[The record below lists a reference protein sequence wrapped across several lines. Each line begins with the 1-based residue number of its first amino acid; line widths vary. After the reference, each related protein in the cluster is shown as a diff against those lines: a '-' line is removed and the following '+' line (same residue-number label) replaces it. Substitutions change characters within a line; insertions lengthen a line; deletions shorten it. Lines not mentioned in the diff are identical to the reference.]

1 MTAILNGPRAI
12 ELDGEIFVRLD
23 PSDLDIGDNVRDQV
37 DLTATPEFVESIRE
51 HGVLEAISAVQY
63 ADGRIVVRD
72 GQRRTLAAREAGV
85 DSIPVIVRLDT
96 APDERQRNVTR
107 VIAQMEANDNRL
119 ALTPGQRA
127 AGVTELLDLGVP
139 VSKVVKAI
147 HVDKEWVENAAK
159 VGRSAVARQSLDEGQ
174 LDFEKAAII
183 AEFEDDEDAV
193 RVLLDRSWGYGFFAY
208 AEQLRAQRIEQEE
221 FEEAAKL
228 YRDKGYTVLDQHP
241 GYGSKVLAVADLQ
254 TADGGAVT
262 LEHIEANAA
271 AWTVVLS
278 KEQLITDN
286 TTGLPIDEDTVDWDT
301 EDESE
306 GESIEPEEGF
316 VHVNT
321 VTIEDI
327 WKAEYVCADPEA
339 AGLHL
344 SPIMAAVRAGE
355 ASAGGFAVE
364 ESAEAEAK
372 RRQLEMQEQQ
382 RIERR
387 KVRILNLKAE
397 AATAVRR
404 KFLTELVAAKTPPKA
419 AAVYVATILA
429 GHPGILGEYKVH
441 GVLKEILPLN
451 SKSSYVTVAVTDMI
465 AKASPARAQVIT
477 LAMVL
482 AAQESRIEKDGWRS
496 VPVGCVEYLTFLAEQ
511 GHELTPVEEVM
522 AGIRTDKQV
531 DLD

>member
-12 ELDGEIFVRLD
+12 ELDGEIFVRLHPD
-23 PSDLDIGDNVRDQV
+23 DLEIGDNVRDHV
-37 DLTATPEFVESIRE
+37 DLTATPEFVESVRE
-51 HGVLEAISAVQY
+51 HGVLEAISAVQHE
-63 ADGRIVVRD
+63 DGRIVVRD

-96 APDERQRNVTR
+96 TADERERNVTR

-139 VSKVVKAI
+139 VAKVVKAI

-159 VGRSAVARQSLDEGQ
+159 VGRSAVARQSVDEGQ

-193 RVLLDRSWGYGFFAY
+193 RVLLNRSWGRGIFAY
-208 AEQLRAQRIEQEE
+208 AEQLRAQRIEQAE
-221 FEEAAKL
+221 FEEAAKP
-228 YRDKGYTVLDQHP
+228 YQDRGYTVFDQHP

-254 TADGGAVT
+254 TPDGGAVT
-262 LEHIEANAA
+262 LEHIEARAA
-271 AWTVVLS
+271 AWIVVLS
-278 KEQLITDN
+278 KGQLITDN
-286 TTGLPIDEDTVDWDT
+286 ETGLPIDEDTVDWDT
-301 EDESE
+301 EDERE
-306 GESIEPEEGF
+306 GESLEPEDGC
-316 VHVNT
+316 VHFNT
-321 VTIEDI
+321 VTIENI
-327 WKAEYVCADPEA
+327 WSAEYVCEDPEA

-344 SPIMAAVRAGE
+344 SPVMAAVRAGE
-355 ASAGGFAVE
+355 ASAGDLATS
-364 ESAEAEAK
+364 ESPETEAK
-372 RRQLEMQEQQ
+372 RAQLEAQEQQ

-387 KVRILNLKAE
+387 KVRILNVKAE
-397 AATAVRR
+397 AATTVRR
-404 KFLTELVAAKTPPKA
+404 KFLTQLVAGNTPPKS
-419 AAVYVATILA
+419 AAVYLATILA
-429 GHPGILGEYKVH
+429 SHPGILGEYKVH
-441 GVLKEILPLN
+441 GVLKEVLALS
-451 SKSSYVTVAVTDMI
+451 SKSPYVSVAVTDMLD
-465 AKASPARAQVIT
+465 KASPARAQVIT

-496 VPVGCVEYLTFLAEQ
+496 VPDGCVQYLSFLAEQ

-522 AGIRTDKQV
+522 AGIRTDQQV